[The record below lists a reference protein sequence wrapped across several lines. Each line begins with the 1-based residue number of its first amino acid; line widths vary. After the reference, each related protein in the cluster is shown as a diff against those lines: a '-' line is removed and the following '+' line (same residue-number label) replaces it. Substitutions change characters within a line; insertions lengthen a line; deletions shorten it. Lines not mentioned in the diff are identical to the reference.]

1 MLLRLA
7 SAFLIFQFSITSALA
22 APRDELL
29 RVAPPDAALLL
40 LVQNGREH
48 IKQLDASPF
57 AKWLP
62 QSALGKQLLAG
73 ADLKQAKAGLE
84 PLFAALGIKPE
95 ELVADVLGDAA
106 AFAYTPA
113 PNGEANGERAVL
125 LIRPGKPDMLA
136 KLIAKLNE
144 IQTANGEVK
153 SVAARKHRGEEYF
166 ERQKPSGPSDFYCFR
181 GGVFAFSSSEADV
194 RSVIDRE
201 KDEAKPVLAA
211 RIEKLGA
218 ADSLVVALLNPR
230 HFDRDIAAKL
240 ADAKPAEK
248 AFLERFHDAW
258 LALDS
263 AAVHLALNSD
273 LELGVS
279 IQFQPGKTPAFAK
292 GWLTG
297 PRENPALWSAI
308 PNDALV
314 AFAGK
319 FRASE
324 LVEALSAAN
333 APMSLKAA
341 AEQVLGPV
349 FGKDKL
355 PQVLAALGPQW
366 ALWAEQPKDGFL
378 PVIAAAVQ
386 VEGKAAEK
394 ALDRGLSYGFNALRI
409 AYNAGHTD
417 QIELVE
423 TDDGITSL
431 VNEKGFPPGFQPSY
445 AFKHGY
451 LLIAGSPRII
461 KRFEAPKPAAAT
473 GEAVIARI
481 SAVAIRSYL
490 QMHGE
495 SLAKFLAANG
505 QGGEQDLV
513 KQFQQ
518 AAALL
523 ELADRIELATRGD
536 DTGLRVTARLRLAK
550 PLK

>member
-1 MLLRLA
+1 MLRTS
-7 SAFLIFQFSITSALA
+7 SAFVLLLVSVFPVAA

-29 RVAPPDAALLL
+29 RVAPPDAALLV

-95 ELVADVLGDAA
+95 ELISDVLGDAA

-125 LIRPGKPDMLA
+125 LIRPGKPETLA
-136 KLIAKLNE
+136 RLIAKLNE

-153 SVAARKHRGEEYF
+153 SVTARKHRGEEYF

-218 ADSLVVALLNPR
+218 ADSLVVALINPR
-230 HFDRDIAAKL
+230 HFDRDLAAKL

-248 AFLERFHDAW
+248 AFLERFHEAW

-263 AAVHLALNSD
+263 AAVHLALNAD

-297 PRENPALWSAI
+297 SRETAAIWSAI

-366 ALWAEQPKDGFL
+366 ALWAEPPKDGFL
-378 PVIAAAVQ
+378 PVVAAAVQ

-461 KRFEAPKPAAAT
+461 KRFEVPKPAAAR

-490 QMHGE
+490 QTHGE
-495 SLAKFLAANG
+495 AMAKFLAAKG